1 MSPRTVHR
9 HQQVLPHAPAN
20 PPVQSPTLGFFSTTW
35 TMWSS
40 TPVVVTEA
48 DAAARAFARTSSGGV
63 WVSSKIAELIKTAPD
78 WTKADPLSTEVR
90 AWLDR
95 AYDAVREFDPVEAGV
110 LKAYARHLGDDP
122 RRHSV
127 EIVDTLQRVV
137 WKMEK
142 LERR

>member
-1 MSPRTVHR
+1 M
-9 HQQVLPHAPAN
+9 
-20 PPVQSPTLGFFSTTW
+20 
-35 TMWSS
+35 
-40 TPVVVTEA
+40 
-48 DAAARAFARTSSGGV
+48 
-63 WVSSKIAELIKTAPD
+63 SSKIAELVRTAPD
-78 WTKADPLSTEVR
+78 WTKADPLSTEVK